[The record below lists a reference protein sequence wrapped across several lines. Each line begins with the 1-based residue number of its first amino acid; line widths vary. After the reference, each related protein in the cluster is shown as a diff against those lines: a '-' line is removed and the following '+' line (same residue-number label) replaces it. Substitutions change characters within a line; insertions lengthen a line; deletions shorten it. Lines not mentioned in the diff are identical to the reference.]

1 MRCVIYA
8 IAKHYRKINKYS
20 PKTLE
25 EYRKRDMRNSKFL
38 DSAFKEDRENFI
50 NTYGTNLQKGRVR
63 NHLYSCYDST
73 RKSYFEAIEN
83 YFLYGWWY
91 DFHLLSNGEKFES
104 MYQIGCSTKGLTTNT
119 SLQYAKYLTEKCG
132 KELFVKKEIA

>member
-8 IAKHYRKINKYS
+8 IAKHYRKITKYF

-25 EYRKRDMRNSKFL
+25 GYRKKDMRSSKFL
-38 DSAFKEDRENFI
+38 DTVFKEDRENFI
-50 NTYGTNLQKGRVR
+50 NTYGTNFQKGRVR
-63 NHLYSCYDST
+63 SHLNSCYDST

-91 DFHLLSNGEKFES
+91 DFEILNNGEKFES
-104 MYQIGCSTKGLTTNT
+104 LYRGDCSTKGLTTNT
-119 SLQYAKYLTEKCG
+119 SLHYAKYLTEKYG